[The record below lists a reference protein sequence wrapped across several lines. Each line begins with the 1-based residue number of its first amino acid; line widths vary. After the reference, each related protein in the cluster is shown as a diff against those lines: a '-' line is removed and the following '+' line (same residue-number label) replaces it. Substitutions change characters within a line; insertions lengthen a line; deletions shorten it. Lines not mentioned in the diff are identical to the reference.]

1 MKCITFCDRDRTQCP
16 SMLKEQNDYSGWQFL
31 EDSLYWEGHWT
42 GKGGWT
48 ARQARALSISDGKTM
63 GTKQIHTIQKTYYL
77 EARVYHAEMCLTEH
91 HEGEWQWAH
100 PPGFILL
107 LVSGLQTW
115 VGRPCVLQDPAS
127 GRKQNWP
134 VISISD
140 KQILLKCDFPWF
152 WMLFLSV
159 LAGLMPPWHTN

>member
-1 MKCITFCDRDRTQCP
+1 MWSLTDWNIIRCASYKATSPVQNFIYAFINNLLYASQSYVLRCKCVGSKDSSWGRMKCITFCDRDRTQCP

-31 EDSLYWEGHWT
+31 EDYLYWEGHWT

-48 ARQARALSISDGKTM
+48 ARQARALSTSDGKTM

-100 PPGFILL
+100 PPGYILL
-107 LVSGLQTW
+107 LVSGL
-115 VGRPCVLQDPAS
+115 
-127 GRKQNWP
+127 
-134 VISISD
+134 
-140 KQILLKCDFPWF
+140 
-152 WMLFLSV
+152 
-159 LAGLMPPWHTN
+159 